1 MVAVHKVVVIGNTA
15 VGKTSIINQF
25 VYGTVSAQHQPTV
38 GIDFFAK
45 IVQVQDRPVR
55 LQLWDTAGQERF
67 HALIPSYIRNS
78 TVALLIYDITNR
90 ATFDDLKQWHKMVA
104 DLATPALIVVG
115 NKADLEADRTVPA
128 EEARTYAESVSAPYF
143 ETSAITP
150 LNIQELFT
158 AVAQIPIAEAPVG
171 SVEAQ
176 PVVEKVNLDAVVP
189 PKASRGCC

>member
-1 MVAVHKVVVIGNTA
+1 MGAVHRVVVIGNTA
-15 VGKTSIINQF
+15 VGKTSIINQV
-25 VYGTVSAQHQPTV
+25 VYGTVSAQHQPTI

-45 IVQVQDRPVR
+45 SVPVQDRSVR

-67 HALIPSYIRNS
+67 HGLIPSYIRNS

-115 NKADLEADRTVPA
+115 NKADLEADRAVPA

-143 ETSAITP
+143 ETSAMTP

-176 PVVEKVNLDAVVP
+176 PVVEKVNLDAVLP